1 MVSNICLSSF
11 QLSVQVNHLCSDSRS
26 DTTNAGQYEILI
38 LYSAA
43 KTVQY
48 FELFFQASSLR
59 WNILLH
65 VILLKQG
72 HLYRNQTYI
81 TFRAF
86 YKRCCW
92 KVMDTHFICPL
103 FHICK
108 NVIGFFKLCNR
119 CLILYIN
126 GFWFFHMQ
134 FPQPIQ
140 SMLQSH
146 HISMW
151 RLENIPHNTVFSSTL
166 F

>member
-11 QLSVQVNHLCSDSRS
+11 KLSVQVNHLCSDNRP
-26 DTTNAGQYEILI
+26 DTTNAGQYDISI

-43 KTVQY
+43 KIVQF
-48 FELFFQASSLR
+48 FELLFQASSLL

-65 VILLKQG
+65 VVLPKQG
-72 HLYRNQTYI
+72 HLYVNQTYI
-81 TFRAF
+81 MFRAF

-92 KVMDTHFICPL
+92 KVMDTHFIWPL

-108 NVIGFFKLCNR
+108 DIIGFFKLYSR

-126 GFWFFHMQ
+126 GFCFFHMQ

-140 SMLQSH
+140 LMLQSH
-146 HISMW
+146 HISTW
-151 RLENIPHNTVFSSTL
+151 HLEDIPHDIVFSSTL
-166 F
+166 S